1 MSDDFMRLCDLV
13 PRYARFHKISPQEAA
28 YALYELIER
37 LYVEYGVN
45 RFLPHSVNDVFWV
58 GCFGSHDR
66 SPRTH
71 VIYFQE
77 LSKYF
82 YELFCSPSRGDKNK
96 LSCYCEEAQR
106 SIDVP
111 DSVIYFS
118 GSVLVE
124 WILNA
129 GFESPDFLL
138 STNLAEK
145 AKGRSDGGLN
155 EQELGTVIK
164 IVNGLVDIIKAVDKA
179 HRESPTNYD
188 DKVSSSNIKRYA
200 CTLSNPPRK
209 NSDVCS
215 TLIALA
221 EEAGVDMPSYHGT
234 MRKYMGI
241 QSKSDTK
248 A

>member
-1 MSDDFMRLCDLV
+1 MRLCDLV

-45 RFLPHSVNDVFWV
+45 RFIPNSINDVFWV
-58 GCFGSHDR
+58 GRFGSSKR
-66 SPRTH
+66 SPRAH

-82 YELFCSPSRGDKNK
+82 YDLFFLPNKDYKNT
-96 LSCYCEEAQR
+96 LSCYCEEAQQ
-106 SIDVP
+106 SINVP
-111 DSVIYFS
+111 DALVWFS
-118 GSVLVE
+118 RSALSE

-129 GFESPDFLL
+129 GIEDPDFLL
-138 STNLAEK
+138 SANLVG
-145 AKGRSDGGLN
+145 KGKTISDGGLN

-164 IVNGLVDIIKAVDKA
+164 IVNGLVDVIKAVDKA
-179 HRESPTNYD
+179 HRESPTDYD
-188 DKVSSSNIKRYA
+188 DKVRSSNIKRYTY
-200 CTLSNPPRK
+200 TLNNPPRK

-234 MRKYMGI
+234 MRKYMGV

-248 A
+248 P